1 MERLR
6 SLHPRLSEERA
17 AARSPRLAAALRRI
31 STGRVGAGRIGSGSG
46 ESRHTRGCGA
56 TDSSRL
62 QPQLAT
68 SFVSSPIDEL
78 SLATTTS
85 GHSADWM
92 RMLCVP
98 FMASLTVLSTSAA
111 RCLER
116 RPRPLPYIPFVHHSL
131 RPSFCT
137 RVMVFTGSLEMALL
151 LDGRAEPAAT

>member
-17 AARSPRLAAALRRI
+17 AVRSPRLAAALRGI

-46 ESRHTRGCGA
+46 ESRHSRGCGA
-56 TDSSRL
+56 TDS
-62 QPQLAT
+62 PQLAT
-68 SFVSSPIDEL
+68 PFVSSPIDEL

-92 RMLCVP
+92 RMLCVL

-116 RPRPLPYIPFVHHSL
+116 RSRPLPYIPFVHHSL

-137 RVMVFTGSLEMALL
+137 TDMDIHGIPR
-151 LDGRAEPAAT
+151 DGAVARRSC